1 MLVFFFKQK
10 TAYVMRISDWSSD
23 VCSSDLN
30 AGERRFRILQQ
41 PQPLL
46 QRRGARRRQ
55 TLDQRSGQIG
65 IARRQRLARALFER
79 GIADQVLRLQPVEWR
94 IAGRWALRSD
104 RAEGE
109 QRTEQKVGRAA
120 GREKGGEYGG
130 VNGE

>member
-79 GIADQVLRLQPVEWR
+79 GKI
-94 IAGRWALRSD
+94 
-104 RAEGE
+104 
-109 QRTEQKVGRAA
+109 GRASC
-120 GREKGGEYGG
+120 RERVCQYVLISVVAVSVKNKSMEYTDRY
-130 VNGE
+130 NN